1 MNVMSGGVVFA
12 HTTVDPLIDAV
23 GRGFTV
29 TVALPETVPEGQ
41 AVFATETRVYTPGVE
56 VNI

>member
-1 MNVMSGGVVFA
+1 MLGGAAFA

-29 TVALPETVPEGQ
+29 TVALPETVPIGQ
-41 AVFATETRVYTPGVE
+41 TGFATETRVYTPGVV

>member
-1 MNVMSGGVVFA
+1 MSGGEVFA

-29 TVALPETVPEGQ
+29 TVALPETVPIGQ
-41 AVFATETRVYTPGVE
+41 LGFATETSV
-56 VNI
+56 